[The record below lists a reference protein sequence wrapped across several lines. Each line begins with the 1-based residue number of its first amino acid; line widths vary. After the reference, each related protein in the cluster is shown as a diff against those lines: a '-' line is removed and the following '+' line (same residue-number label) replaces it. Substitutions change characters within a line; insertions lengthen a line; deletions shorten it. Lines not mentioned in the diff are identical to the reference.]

1 MVDEQEDLGSWR
13 RVDVVQ
19 DLDDRTDPE
28 ELGGWTP
35 FLAELAPE
43 GVCGGLAGL
52 DLAAREFESAGAV
65 DGGGAPLD
73 EEAGRGGPD
82 EACSDDQAPGGGA
95 HAAVVAHP
103 GRSEKQRLFSPPP
116 MRLYSSKISTIVE
129 AVHRNLVDAGDL
141 EVSDREEFKRDVES
155 ILKEYRRKDRELT
168 DRAKDELERRK
179 LPYSDLYK
187 VKRSLAE
194 DQDFGIGEES
204 VNWIATQLLE
214 LFMQSSFVTEVY
226 AEDTEIRKKL
236 REILRRHMQAD
247 EDIDREVRRH
257 LKHLTENTSTF
268 EIEYK
273 RQLDLIK
280 RKHGLD

>member
-1 MVDEQEDLGSWR
+1 
-13 RVDVVQ
+13 
-19 DLDDRTDPE
+19 
-28 ELGGWTP
+28 
-35 FLAELAPE
+35 
-43 GVCGGLAGL
+43 
-52 DLAAREFESAGAV
+52 
-65 DGGGAPLD
+65 
-73 EEAGRGGPD
+73 
-82 EACSDDQAPGGGA
+82 
-95 HAAVVAHP
+95 
-103 GRSEKQRLFSPPP
+103 

-129 AVHRNLVDAGDL
+129 AVNRSLVDAGDL

-187 VKRSLAE
+187 VKRTLAE

-214 LFMQSSFVTEVY
+214 LFMQSSFVSEVY

-257 LKHLTENTSTF
+257 LKHLTENTTTF
-268 EIEYK
+268 EIEYQK
-273 RQLDLIK
+273 QLELIK

>member
-1 MVDEQEDLGSWR
+1 
-13 RVDVVQ
+13 
-19 DLDDRTDPE
+19 
-28 ELGGWTP
+28 
-35 FLAELAPE
+35 
-43 GVCGGLAGL
+43 
-52 DLAAREFESAGAV
+52 
-65 DGGGAPLD
+65 
-73 EEAGRGGPD
+73 
-82 EACSDDQAPGGGA
+82 
-95 HAAVVAHP
+95 
-103 GRSEKQRLFSPPP
+103 

-187 VKRSLAE
+187 VKRTLAE

-214 LFMQSSFVTEVY
+214 LFMQSSFVSEVY

-257 LKHLTENTSTF
+257 LKHLTENTTTF

-273 RQLDLIK
+273 KQLDLIK

>member
-1 MVDEQEDLGSWR
+1 
-13 RVDVVQ
+13 
-19 DLDDRTDPE
+19 
-28 ELGGWTP
+28 
-35 FLAELAPE
+35 
-43 GVCGGLAGL
+43 
-52 DLAAREFESAGAV
+52 
-65 DGGGAPLD
+65 
-73 EEAGRGGPD
+73 
-82 EACSDDQAPGGGA
+82 
-95 HAAVVAHP
+95 
-103 GRSEKQRLFSPPP
+103 

-129 AVHRNLVDAGDL
+129 AVNRNLVDAGDL

-179 LPYSDLYK
+179 LPYSELYK
-187 VKRSLAE
+187 LKRSLAE
-194 DQDFGIGEES
+194 EQDFGIGEES

-214 LFMQSSFVTEVY
+214 LFMQSTFVSEVY
-226 AEDTEIRKKL
+226 AEDTAIRKKL

-257 LKHLTENTSTF
+257 LKHLTENTTTF

-273 RQLDLIK
+273 KQLDLIK